1 MRKWIDFAA
10 LVLLASASVTGC
22 LLVNLAVPIS
32 NGIVLSL
39 FGIGIIS
46 SVILIETE
54 GPLDKEQVRLH
65 RDTQG
70 LDA

>member
-1 MRKWIDFAA
+1 MRKWIDFVA
-10 LVLLASASVTGC
+10 LLLLTSTSVTGS
-22 LLVNLAVPIS
+22 LLVNLNVPIS
-32 NGIVLSL
+32 DGIVLSL
-39 FGIGIIS
+39 FGIGITS
-46 SVILIETE
+46 SAILIETE

>member
-1 MRKWIDFAA
+1 MRKWIDFVA

-22 LLVNLAVPIS
+22 LLVNPAVPIS
-32 NGIVLSL
+32 DGIVLSL
-39 FGIGIIS
+39 FGTGIIS
-46 SVILIETE
+46 SVILIKTE
-54 GPLDKEQVRLH
+54 GPLDKEQVGLH